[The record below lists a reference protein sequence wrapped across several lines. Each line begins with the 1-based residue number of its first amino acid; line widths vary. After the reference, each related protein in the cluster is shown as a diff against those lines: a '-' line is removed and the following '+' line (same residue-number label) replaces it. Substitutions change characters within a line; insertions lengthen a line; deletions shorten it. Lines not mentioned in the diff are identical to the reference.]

1 MKKFIARTAAIMLTA
16 ACAFGPA
23 ALANGAAT
31 QTVGPETVTPDA
43 AGTFTLTVTVTGVK
57 SDRGQIMAG
66 LLKADPTSG
75 VARNAGGI
83 AAPAVEGT
91 TILTFTGLSEGDY
104 AVRLFHDENSD
115 GEMSSNMFGIPVE
128 GFAFS
133 NGARA
138 GFGPP
143 DFSEMKVEVKADT
156 TTTANMAY
164 MLR

>member
-1 MKKFIARTAAIMLTA
+1 MKKLIAFTAAIMLTA
-16 ACAFGPA
+16 ATAFVPV
-23 ALANGAAT
+23 ALADGGAT
-31 QTVGPETVTPDA
+31 QTVTTEAITPGA

-66 LLKADPTSG
+66 LLKADTAAG
-75 VARNAGGI
+75 VARNAGGM

-91 TILTFTGLSEGDY
+91 TTLTFTGLSEGGY
-104 AVRLFHDENSD
+104 AVRLFHDENGD

-133 NGARA
+133 NGARSS
-138 GFGPP
+138 FGPP
-143 DFSEMKVEVKADT
+143 DFTAMKVEVKADT